1 MTMALTQKKEKDAAA
16 IPPMELKRVID
27 QICREKGI
35 NKETL
40 INTLLDAIASA
51 AKKKLGLKTEIEV
64 NYNEELGEIEVFE
77 FKEVTDKVKDP
88 QTQISL
94 EEGKKLDPECEIG
107 DSLGIKMD
115 PSTFGRIAAQSA
127 KQVIIQRMKDAER
140 DIVFEDFKDRKGEV
154 INGIIQRM
162 DKGAAI
168 INLGRTEAILPPEEQ
183 IPTESYKPGDRIR
196 AYVLEVKRISKGP
209 QIVLSRTHPQFLAA
223 LFEMEVPEI
232 AQKIVRIVNVA
243 REPGSR
249 SKIAVASEDKDVD
262 PVGACVG
269 IKGNRVQYVVQE
281 LKGEKIDI
289 IPWNPDPA
297 KYVCNALAPAEIIRV
312 IIDEV
317 NRSMEV
323 VVPDEQLSLAIGK
336 RGQNVRLASRLT
348 GWKIDVKSE
357 SKYTKYMREG
367 YQSLLQITGVGEA
380 TADAL
385 YNAGFASA
393 KEVAE
398 SNIEELTQV
407 PGITPKKAEK
417 ILEAAREYLTL
428 LLPKGSKTEAIEASG
443 EPTETAEETEPAETA
458 ETTEPTGPMETTE
471 TTEAEEAVGVEDA
484 EGKGE

>member
-1 MTMALTQKKEKDAAA
+1 MGLIQKKEKELTG
-16 IPPMELKRVID
+16 IPPLELKRVID
-27 QICREKGI
+27 QVSRDKGI
-35 NKETL
+35 NKEILIATL
-40 INTLLDAIASA
+40 VEAIVSA

-64 NYNEELGEIEVFE
+64 NYNDDLGEIEVFE
-77 FKEVTDKVKDP
+77 FKEVADKVKDP
-88 QTQISL
+88 NTQISI

-107 DSLGIKMD
+107 DSLGIKMET
-115 PSTFGRIAAQSA
+115 SSFGRIAAQSA
-127 KQVIIQRMKDAER
+127 KQVIIQRMKDVER

-154 INGIIQRM
+154 INGIIQRF

-168 INLGRTEAILPPEEQ
+168 INLGRTEAILPINEQ
-183 IPTESYKPGDRIR
+183 IPTETYKQGDRVR
-196 AYVLEVKRISKGP
+196 AYVLEVKKISKGP

-232 AQKIVRIVNVA
+232 SQKIVRIINVV

-249 SKIAVASEDKDVD
+249 SKIAVVSEDKDVD

-269 IKGNRVQYVVQE
+269 MKGNRVQYVVQE

-289 IPWNPDPA
+289 ISWNPDPA
-297 KYVCNALAPAEIIRV
+297 KFTCNALAPAEIIRV

-357 SKYTKYMREG
+357 SKYTKSMRDG

-380 TADAL
+380 TADSL
-385 YNAGFASA
+385 YKGGFGSA
-393 KEVAE
+393 REVAE
-398 SNIEELTQV
+398 SNLDELGQV
-407 PGITPKKAEK
+407 SGITPKKAEK
-417 ILEAAREYLTL
+417 LIESAKDYLKITQPKDPQVDPEATED
-428 LLPKGSKTEAIEASG
+428 KGLGTASVKG
-443 EPTETAEETEPAETA
+443 NEVP
-458 ETTEPTGPMETTE
+458 
-471 TTEAEEAVGVEDA
+471 VE
-484 EGKGE
+484 

>member
-1 MTMALTQKKEKDAAA
+1 MGLIQKKEKELVG

-27 QICREKGI
+27 QVSRDKGI
-35 NKETL
+35 NKEVLISTL
-40 INTLLDAIASA
+40 VEAIASA

-64 NYNEELGEIEVFE
+64 NYNEDLGEIEVFE
-77 FKEVTDKVKDP
+77 FKEVADKVKDP
-88 QTQISL
+88 NTQISL
-94 EEGKKLDPECEIG
+94 EEGKKLDPECEVG
-107 DSLGIKMD
+107 DSLGIKMET
-115 PSTFGRIAAQSA
+115 SSFGRIAAQSA
-127 KQVIIQRMKDAER
+127 KQVIIQRMKDVER

-154 INGIIQRM
+154 INGIIQRL

-168 INLGRTEAILPPEEQ
+168 INLGRTEAILPITEQ
-183 IPTESYKPGDRIR
+183 IPTETYKQGDRIR
-196 AYVLEVKRISKGP
+196 AYVLEVKKISKGP
-209 QIVLSRTHPQFLAA
+209 QIILSRTHPQFLAA

-232 AQKIVRIVNVA
+232 SQKIVRIINVV
-243 REPGSR
+243 REPGGR
-249 SKIAVASEDKDVD
+249 SKIAVVSEDKDVD

-269 IKGNRVQYVVQE
+269 MKGNRVQYVVQE

-297 KYVCNALAPAEIIRV
+297 KFTCNALAPAEIIRV

-357 SKYTKYMREG
+357 SKYTKSMRDG

-380 TADAL
+380 TADTL
-385 YNAGFASA
+385 YKGGFGSA

-398 SNIEELTQV
+398 SNVNELIQV
-407 PGITPKKAEK
+407 SGITSKKAEK
-417 ILEAAREYLTL
+417 ILEAANEYLKITQ
-428 LLPKGSKTEAIEASG
+428 PKD
-443 EPTETAEETEPAETA
+443 PQ
-458 ETTEPTGPMETTE
+458 
-471 TTEAEEAVGVEDA
+471 VDN
-484 EGKGE
+484 EGKEQEKTTADEGLGKAPINEVPVE